1 MGDRPGGGLLVDV
14 VTVLAFVWLVINVE
28 PILDTE
34 TADVPGNGD
43 LSVVGIFDVIGAI
56 DIESFERVTTSVAN
70 RCVGR
75 EWDDTL
81 MVWTWLISVFEGEP
95 LKVFKEMVSI
105 VVESQTLSDDVIVG
119 RSSVVENSVLLT
131 EATEGKPI
139 V

>member
-1 MGDRPGGGLLVDV
+1 MGDTPGGGLLVDV
-14 VTVLAFVWLVINVE
+14 VTLLAFVWLVINVE
-28 PILDTE
+28 PILETE
-34 TADVPGNGD
+34 TSDVPGNGD
-43 LSVVGIFDVIGAI
+43 LSVVGILDVIGAI

>member
-14 VTVLAFVWLVINVE
+14 VTLLAFVWLVINVE

-34 TADVPGNGD
+34 TSDVPGNG
-43 LSVVGIFDVIGAI
+43 GILDVIGAI
-56 DIESFERVTTSVAN
+56 DIESFERVSTSVAN

-75 EWDDTL
+75 EWDGTL